1 MFWNGFFN
9 TLYFGREVFVHYF
22 WQLFLWFNGLL
33 SFYELKFIKFFVTI
47 FALMFFENLVTARAT
62 EWFFIFTRF
71 FMSFLISSAL
81 AYFYVDIADLDLHAR
96 SEIGNKK
103 IERFVYNPKESLSRL
118 LPSFLLPSELLVPHF
133 VFHIEDLNFVVAKIG
148 LIHLLV

>member
-1 MFWNGFFN
+1 MSV
-9 TLYFGREVFVHYF
+9 REFRKDCLVAVGFVHF
-22 WQLFLWFNGLL
+22 VQF
-33 SFYELKFIKFFVTI
+33 SFEQ
-47 FALMFFENLVTARAT
+47 NL
-62 EWFFIFTRF
+62 
-71 FMSFLISSAL
+71 SFLISSAL